1 MFSRDR
7 WQEIF
12 QTIRKNKLRTFLSGF
27 TIALG
32 ILIFTVLFGMG
43 NGLKNTFNEFFMD
56 DATNTFYI
64 YPGRTTVPYKGFKKG
79 RQVEFRN
86 DDLKD
91 IKKDFALYLD
101 HITPR
106 ISKSSIA
113 RYKGESN
120 SYTVRAVAPSHR
132 IMEKTIIMKGRYINE
147 KDIADQ
153 AKNIVIGRLV
163 EIDLFGK
170 SENAVGKFLE
180 VGGVMYKVV
189 GVFQDDGGD
198 DEERYIYMPYTT
210 RQLLDKGTDK
220 IDQII
225 LTYETSIGYAGAM
238 AFDLSLHKYLKEK
251 HNVAPEDQ
259 NGIYLSNTADIVK
272 RNMMFANVLQW
283 VVIFVGI
290 GTLIAGVIGISNI
303 MVFVVKE
310 RTKEIGIRK
319 ALGATPASVIG
330 LVLQESIFITTIAG
344 YIGLVIGVGTLSLI
358 GNNLKEDYFITN
370 PQVGMDVV
378 ITATLILIFFGVIAG
393 YIPAKR
399 AASVKPIV
407 ALRDE

>member
-12 QTIRKNKLRTFLSGF
+12 QTINKNKLRTFLSGF
-27 TIALG
+27 TVALG

-56 DATNTFYI
+56 DATNTFFI
-64 YPGRTTVPYKGFKKG
+64 YPGRTTMPYQGFKKG

-86 DDLKD
+86 DDLED

-101 HITPR
+101 DITPR
-106 ISKSSIA
+106 ISQSALAS
-113 RYKGESN
+113 YKGESN
-120 SYTVRAVAPSHR
+120 TYNLRAVAPSHSK
-132 IMEKTIIMKGRYINE
+132 MERTIIMKGRYINAN
-147 KDIADQ
+147 DIANET
-153 AKNIVIGRLV
+153 KNIVIGRLV
-163 EIDLFGK
+163 EIDLFDK
-170 SENAVGKFLE
+170 SESAVGKYLE
-180 VGGVMYKVV
+180 VGGVMYKVI
-189 GVFQDDGGD
+189 GVFQDEGGD
-198 DEERYIYMPYTT
+198 NEERRIYMPYTT
-210 RQLLDKGTDK
+210 KQLLDKGTDK
-220 IDQII
+220 IDQMV
-225 LTYETSIGYAGAM
+225 LTYKTDIGYAGAM
-238 AFDLSLHKYLKEK
+238 AFDSSLRKYLKEK
-251 HNVAPEDQ
+251 HKVAPEDQ
-259 NGIYLSNTADIVK
+259 NGIYLSNTADVVK

-310 RTKEIGIRK
+310 RTKELGIRK

-344 YIGLVIGVGTLSLI
+344 YIGLVIGIGTLSI
-358 GNNLKEDYFITN
+358 MGNSLKEDYFITN
-370 PQVGMDVV
+370 PQVGIDVV
-378 ITATLILIFFGVIAG
+378 ITATLILIFFGVVAG

-399 AASVKPIV
+399 AANVKPIV